1 MSRLVSCTGR
11 KGEERG
17 AGASGAG
24 GSVRGGGGLVL
35 CVGPTMPVVPEVT
48 AVGLLMRLM
57 AHDGLDGRRE
67 QRNGKH
73 RRRQ

>member
-1 MSRLVSCTGR
+1 MSCTGR

-17 AGASGAG
+17 AGGSVRG

-35 CVGPTMPVVPEVT
+35 CVGATMPVVPEVT
-48 AVGLLMRLM
+48 AVGLLMRLV
-57 AHDGLDGRRE
+57 AHDGLNGRR
-67 QRNGKH
+67 QQANGEG